1 MRQALHIAIGIAF
14 WVLVVVL
21 WILLA
26 LEGKASAAAFRAT
39 GVTLAALMGA
49 VLVVTIWWIRHNVS
63 IYRRKGARR
72 GRPLNAPQTDEDRL
86 GRQVAWAMPGGAP
99 TALTQRHLVVDI
111 DGGLKTYRAES

>member
-14 WVLVVVL
+14 WVLLVVL

-26 LEGKASAAAFRAT
+26 LEGKASGAAFRAT

-49 VLVVTIWWIRHNVS
+49 VLAVTIWWIRHNVS

-72 GRPLNAPQTDEDRL
+72 GRPVNAPQTDADRL

-99 TALTQRHLVVDI
+99 TALTQRHLVVEI
-111 DGGLKTYRAES
+111 AGGLKTYRTES